1 MQNRQLKFESS
12 ARLSELKP
20 AETLKRIGLMD
31 SHILC
36 DIGAGSGI
44 FTLPGAKMTQNT
56 VYALEK
62 SEEMLSI
69 IRDKIRNENISNI
82 TLIKVEDE
90 RFAIADHSVDLALLV
105 TVLHEITDKSV
116 FLTEIKR
123 ILKDTGKLAIIE
135 FHKQETPMGPP
146 VDHRISKDET
156 QRELEAVGLKK
167 LDFYDLGDN
176 YYCMIFGKRT
186 EA

>member
-56 VYALEK
+56 VYALEE

-156 QRELEAVGLKK
+156 QRELEAVGLNK
-167 LDFYDLGDN
+167 LDLYDLGDN

-186 EA
+186 ES